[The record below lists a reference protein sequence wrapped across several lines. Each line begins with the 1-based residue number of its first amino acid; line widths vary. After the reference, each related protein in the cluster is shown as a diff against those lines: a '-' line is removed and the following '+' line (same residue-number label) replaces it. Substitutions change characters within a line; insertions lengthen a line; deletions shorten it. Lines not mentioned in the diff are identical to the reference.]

1 MMSRLVVVVV
11 FPSHASRFCSHTYN
25 ETSKL
30 NWIFL
35 DDFVCCQDMYTRL
48 PLAQSGTDAP
58 MTTPDPMSCSL
69 YLHCFQP
76 VSAASP
82 RSPATIRCLLI
93 LSALRPLVLQVLAL
107 AKATNCVY
115 FLRQPSLSLSNQI
128 AYDDLKISSRFAQF
142 HQLSAYA
149 LHVFLPNGKFCRTV
163 GYIPVEPPKIAGSS
177 FQKR

>member
-1 MMSRLVVVVV
+1 MMSLLVVVV
-11 FPSHASRFCSHTYN
+11 FPSHASRFCRVTHTMK
-25 ETSKL
+25 TSKL

-35 DDFVCCQDMYTRL
+35 DAFVCCQDMYTSL

-58 MTTPDPMSCSL
+58 MTTPDPMSYSL

-82 RSPATIRCLLI
+82 RSPASICCLLI
-93 LSALRPLVLQVLAL
+93 LSAFHPLVLQVLAF

-115 FLRQPSLSLSNQI
+115 FLRQPFLSHSNQI

-142 HQLSAYA
+142 HQLTHSTS
-149 LHVFLPNGKFCRTV
+149 FCQMESS
-163 GYIPVEPPKIAGSS
+163 VEW
-177 FQKR
+177 